1 LRPLGEK
8 SADARRSARNGFM
21 LSLVSGVALVF
32 LAGFVG
38 DRMELRRTLP
48 LDVNGV
54 TAEGEASRET
64 DGAYRI
70 RYTHPSGAIYARGPL
85 DGLGVQRIAD
95 ETGTVWVRYSPEDP
109 ARFQPYG
116 MSFVPGAIA
125 FLLFLTG
132 MALVLVS
139 RRYLRQLRSTR
150 RDDVKSDDADGP
162 DGERKRKT

>member
-1 LRPLGEK
+1 
-8 SADARRSARNGFM
+8 M

-32 LAGFVG
+32 LAAFVG
-38 DRMELRRTLP
+38 DQMELSRSLP

-54 TAEGEASRET
+54 TAEGEASREA
-64 DGAYRI
+64 DGKYRI
-70 RYTHPSGAIYARGPL
+70 RYTHPSGAIYARGPV

-95 ETGTVWVRYSPEDP
+95 ETGPIWVRYSPEDP

-116 MSFVPGAIA
+116 LSFVPGASA
-125 FLLFLTG
+125 FLLFLAG

-139 RRYLRQLRSTR
+139 RRFLRQLRSAR

-162 DGERKRKT
+162 NRERKRKT